1 MFFELSKS
9 SQKKFPQH
17 FILPNKLVLNT
28 DEGWKK
34 IVLNDYVIILKGYSN
49 NYDLETLASKLTTN
63 ERTSIKGNFCAFVC
77 TDDSVKILHD
87 RDRGFPIWIGERS
100 ITNLIEQ
107 SEPVWEDCTLTVDSM
122 MNVDK
127 KWTSPYA
134 FKRKEISDQSIID
147 NIHNLLNESFENFLS
162 HNTLPLKMYLSGGID
177 TLLAWTYLDNFTKN
191 YEIVDYE
198 YIKNTYFYITN
209 KKIIQK
215 HQLYNQIHL
224 WDHPCVLVTGSC
236 GDEYFMR
243 GPHTAGQILKYHG
256 YNLIENISESDYMWY
271 FLNRESSKQGVL
283 NGIDSVKED
292 QSLESVYEDVFARN
306 KNDFQHWHL
315 DNTLT
320 FTPFKDTS
328 ITELV
333 LQSSTEQLI
342 SQAKNA
348 SIQKELIRKID
359 NRKLKFLTKWKN
371 YYDVD
376 NMTSLWTNIN
386 NLKKLHPHK
395 K

>member
-1 MFFELSKS
+1 MFFELSKN
-9 SQKKFPQH
+9 SQKNFPQH
-17 FILPNKLVLNT
+17 FILPNNLVLNT

-34 IVLNDYVIILKGYSN
+34 IVINDYVIILKGYSN
-49 NYDLETLASKLTTN
+49 NYDLKTLASKLTTN

-198 YIKNTYFYITN
+198 YIKNTYFYTTN

-359 NRKLKFLTKWKN
+359 DRKLKFLTKWKN

>member
-1 MFFELSKS
+1 MFFELSKN
-9 SQKKFPQH
+9 SQKNFPQH
-17 FILPNKLVLNT
+17 FILPNNLVLNT

-34 IVLNDYVIILKGYSN
+34 IVINDYVIILKGYSN
-49 NYDLETLASKLTTN
+49 NYDLKTLASKLTTN

-271 FLNRESSKQGVL
+271 FLNRESCRQGVL
-283 NGIDSVKED
+283 NGIESVKED

-359 NRKLKFLTKWKN
+359 DRKLKFLTKWKN

>member
-1 MFFELSKS
+1 MFFELSKN
-9 SQKKFPQH
+9 SQKNFPQH

-49 NYDLETLASKLTTN
+49 NYDLKTLASKLTTN
-63 ERTSIKGNFCAFVC
+63 KRTSIKGNFCAFVC

-87 RDRGFPIWIGERS
+87 RDRGFPIWIGEQS
-100 ITNLIEQ
+100 ITNLTKQ

-147 NIHNLLNESFENFLS
+147 SIHNLLNESFEKFLS

-198 YIKNTYFYITN
+198 YIKNTYFYATN

-256 YNLIENISESDYMWY
+256 YNLIENIVESDYMWY

-283 NGIDSVKED
+283 NGIKSVKEG

-306 KNDFQHWHL
+306 KNDFQHWHI

-328 ITELV
+328 VTELV

-359 NRKLKFLTKWKN
+359 GGKLRFLTKWKN